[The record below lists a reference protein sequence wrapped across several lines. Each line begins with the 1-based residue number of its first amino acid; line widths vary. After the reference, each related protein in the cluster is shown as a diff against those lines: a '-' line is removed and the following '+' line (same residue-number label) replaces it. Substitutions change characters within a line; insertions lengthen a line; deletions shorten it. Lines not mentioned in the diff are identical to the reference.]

1 MKNILAIS
9 LLLLTLNCF
18 SQTSKLDLEKIYSLY
33 HISNSNPDKIKLIDY
48 LIKQYN
54 ILDEMEKYNELLLN
68 SVTESNIS
76 KLELIAN
83 KFLLN
88 QDNFSKSNSEK
99 PKNISEEEFNQFV
112 FLNGQLNKNF
122 EAFIRFLNNYKTEKN
137 IDELKNSNSS
147 YRNSLKVLIQFF
159 SKKY

>member
-18 SQTSKLDLEKIYSLY
+18 SQTSILDLEKIYLSY
-33 HISNSNPDKIKLIDY
+33 HKSNSNPDKIKLIDY

-54 ILDEMEKYNELLLN
+54 VLAEMEKNSEPLLN
-68 SVTESNIS
+68 SISESNIS

-88 QDNFSKSNSEK
+88 QDNFSKSNNEK
-99 PKNISEEEFNQFV
+99 PNDISEEEFNQFV

-122 EAFIRFLNNYKTEKN
+122 EAFIRFLNNSKTEKN
-137 IDELKNSNSS
+137 IDKLININST
-147 YRNSLKVLIQFF
+147 YRNSLKELIHFF
-159 SKKY
+159 SKKH